1 MAETL
6 SLQLLNLDAL
16 TTLGGQVLATTAVT
30 NGLARAFN
38 WQPRWLG
45 LIVALVL
52 SLCTAYMTGQL
63 GSSGVFLGILNAFVV
78 YLASAGT
85 SGAGAA
91 ILPGPP
97 PKTTESPGGFENAQD
112 RRILRPW
119 F

>member
-1 MAETL
+1 MAEPLT
-6 SLQLLNLDAL
+6 LQLLDLPTLA
-16 TTLGGQVLATTAVT
+16 TLGGQVLATTAVT

-45 LIVALVL
+45 LIVSLIL
-52 SLCTAYMTGQL
+52 SLTTGYLANQFS
-63 GSSGVFLGILNAFVV
+63 GSGLLLAILNAFVV
-78 YLASAGT
+78 YLAAAGT

-91 ILPGPP
+91 LLPEPP
-97 PKTTESPGGFENAQD
+97 ANTTEAPGGFED

>member
-1 MAETL
+1 MAEPL
-6 SLQLLNLDAL
+6 SLQLLDLGAL
-16 TTLGGQVLATTAVT
+16 ATLGGQVLATTAVT

-45 LIVALVL
+45 LAVSLTISL
-52 SLCTAYMTGQL
+52 STSYLANQFD
-63 GSSGVFLGILNAFVV
+63 GSGLFLGILNAFVV

-91 ILPGPP
+91 ILPVPL
-97 PKTTESPGGFENAQD
+97 PKTTESPGAFED

>member
-1 MAETL
+1 ML
-6 SLQLLNLDAL
+6 DPINPQLLDLAAL
-16 TTLGGQVLATTAVT
+16 ATLGGQVLATTAVT
-30 NGLARAFN
+30 NGLARAFD

-45 LIVALVL
+45 LVVALILGLTTSYL
-52 SLCTAYMTGQL
+52 STQL
-63 GSSGVFLGILNAFVV
+63 SGSGLFLGVLNAFVV

-91 ILPGPP
+91 ILPEPS
-97 PKTTESPGGFENAQD
+97 PKTTESPGGFESIQD

>member
-1 MAETL
+1 MAEPLT
-6 SLQLLNLDAL
+6 LQLLDLPTLA
-16 TTLGGQVLATTAVT
+16 TLGGQVLATTAVT

-45 LIVALVL
+45 LIVSLTISL
-52 SLCTAYMTGQL
+52 STSYLASSFS
-63 GSSGVFLGILNAFVV
+63 GSGLFLAVLNAFVV

-85 SGAGAA
+85 SGAGSMM
-91 ILPGPP
+91 LPDSSPN
-97 PKTTESPGGFENAQD
+97 TTESPGGMESLPD